1 MKRFVSLFAAVCVA
15 ATVPTA
21 VSAEYIGVT
30 KITDAY
36 ALRENGELVKYREA
50 ENNLP
55 QRVAVGVV
63 DFNNSA
69 YVTADG
75 GLYAMDGQRLADG
88 AKSVVESA
96 VYVDG
101 VYNGEYA
108 YIAADGSLRLPAVG
122 GYAAAKL
129 CDGVAD
135 VHGNM
140 VLRSDGT
147 AAALLAGSG
156 TSMSVRELVSGAKGI
171 YGEDGEYLVLDEANT
186 CWFVPLLKGAFAYS
200 YEKLKLDENVTS
212 CNSLDSVIIGSEW
225 SEYDRSA
232 LRAGKVAKSLKLT
245 NALFVYGDCVY
256 INTGR
261 SFGVWYNKENNLM
274 QNSRAA
280 TQLRRGSMD
289 GYVLDQ
295 ADTLYRN
302 VQEGNNLTSTEVA
315 FPMYSIELAGDG
327 FCIARTQDGLL
338 YGVDKA
344 VGFGTGLIDG
354 NTAVTSVMLPI
365 SQKPTDCFLNGEK
378 ITLTRRIID
387 KEERTLYPMR
397 EIAELLGAKVDW
409 DENSK
414 SATATL
420 GDKTVKFTVNQSA
433 YEVNGEKKN
442 MDTVP
447 IIDELTQSTYI
458 PLRFTAEALGFGVE
472 WSAGQY
478 ADSINI
484 VKQ

>member
-1 MKRFVSLFAAVCVA
+1 
-15 ATVPTA
+15 
-21 VSAEYIGVT
+21 
-30 KITDAY
+30 
-36 ALRENGELVKYREA
+36 
-50 ENNLP
+50 
-55 QRVAVGVV
+55 
-63 DFNNSA
+63 
-69 YVTADG
+69 
-75 GLYAMDGQRLADG
+75 
-88 AKSVVESA
+88 
-96 VYVDG
+96 
-101 VYNGEYA
+101 
-108 YIAADGSLRLPAVG
+108 
-122 GYAAAKL
+122 
-129 CDGVAD
+129 
-135 VHGNM
+135 
-140 VLRSDGT
+140 
-147 AAALLAGSG
+147 
-156 TSMSVRELVSGAKGI
+156 
-171 YGEDGEYLVLDEANT
+171 
-186 CWFVPLLKGAFAYS
+186 
-200 YEKLKLDENVTS
+200 
-212 CNSLDSVIIGSEW
+212 
-225 SEYDRSA
+225 
-232 LRAGKVAKSLKLT
+232 
-245 NALFVYGDCVY
+245 
-256 INTGR
+256 
-261 SFGVWYNKENNLM
+261 
-274 QNSRAA
+274 
-280 TQLRRGSMD
+280 
-289 GYVLDQ
+289 
-295 ADTLYRN
+295 
-302 VQEGNNLTSTEVA
+302 
-315 FPMYSIELAGDG
+315 MYSIELAGDG

-378 ITLTRRIID
+378 ITLTRRIIE